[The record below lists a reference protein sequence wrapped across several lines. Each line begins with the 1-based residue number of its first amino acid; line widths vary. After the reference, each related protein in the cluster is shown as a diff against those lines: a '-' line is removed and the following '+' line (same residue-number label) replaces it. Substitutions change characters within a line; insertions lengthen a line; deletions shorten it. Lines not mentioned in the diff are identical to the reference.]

1 MVLITIVM
9 GVYKPTNITG
19 RPLLVTKHKIHPKIR
34 PENMSKISRGYLPT
48 AVESPVKL
56 VQKKHQIHQSG
67 MIVIRLDLCQL
78 VFQVVYAF
86 WFQSLMNIIH
96 YHNVILEY
104 LI

>member
-56 VQKKHQIHQSG
+56 VQKKTPNSPKWDDCDTVRSLPTSFSSG
-67 MIVIRLDLCQL
+67 LCIL
-78 VFQVVYAF
+78 VPIAHEHH
-86 WFQSLMNIIH
+86 SLP
-96 YHNVILEY
+96 
-104 LI
+104 